1 MRAAPASVELQ
12 RAGPHPARKTTTRTH
27 HRPAHPA
34 AGRAGRAGTAGRS
47 ARSGHRAIRLTASAR
62 ARERAAERE
71 RALVSAYAWCA
82 VRCVGAWPARVL
94 GRAHRRLPP
103 SRDVPHIGP
112 RSTLARARP
121 LRCGTHARARAGQ
134 SRASPPRPP
143 RTSPPRPRPLPPR
156 RAPRER
162 PCAACAARAPQRR
175 HRARATPQ
183 GEKGVMPRRC
193 APHTN
198 SGIVAN

>member
-121 LRCGTHARARAGQ
+121 LRCGTHARARA
-134 SRASPPRPP
+134 RRPEQGLAP
-143 RTSPPRPRPLPPR
+143 TPATHLPSTP
-156 RAPRER
+156 
-162 PCAACAARAPQRR
+162 AAAAAAARA
-175 HRARATPQ
+175 ARATLRC
-183 GEKGVMPRRC
+183 VRRAC
-193 APHTN
+193 APAPPSRARDAAGGKGSDATALCTAHK
-198 SGIVAN
+198 